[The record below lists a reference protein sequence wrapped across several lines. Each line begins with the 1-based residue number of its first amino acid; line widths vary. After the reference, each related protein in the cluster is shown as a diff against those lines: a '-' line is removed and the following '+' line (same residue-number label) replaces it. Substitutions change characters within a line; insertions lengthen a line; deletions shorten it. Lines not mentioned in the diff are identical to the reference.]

1 MCVCVCVRVQ
11 SGADRQRVR
20 SVANCLELLVGLLGY
35 RTLLQQLHNHC
46 ASPFLIDNGGASDVA
61 TASASAAAATGTSI
75 ASGCISIYAA
85 RVLQRH

>member
-1 MCVCVCVRVQ
+1 MCVRVQ
-11 SGADRQRVR
+11 SGTDRERVR
-20 SVANCLELLVGLLGY
+20 SVANYLELLVGLLGY

-61 TASASAAAATGTSI
+61 TASASAATGTSI

-85 RVLQRH
+85 RVLQWH